1 MFGVVF
7 LEPLSEGEEFEEDLF
22 FESGCGFEFVM
33 GEEGSEVEDDELVVG
48 DTEIPVDDGV

>member
-1 MFGVVF
+1 MVF